1 MVSMRPVG
9 AAALLP
15 AVLAAAVAVAGCGGT
30 SSDRP
35 ATTTQRAAPAPQG
48 GLGIDPTT
56 LPPRSVPRRPV
67 DAPDPAAV
75 RVIEAWSRDVR
86 RGDLRAA
93 ARLFGL
99 PARFQNGTPVLTL
112 RHRIDVLVVF
122 SGFTCGAVP
131 TRFGA
136 AGRYTLV
143 RFRLTTRVGGDCR
156 GAEGHTTGGAIRVVD
171 GRIRAWYRLYD
182 PEEIAPH
189 APGADPDGPEL

>member
-1 MVSMRPVG
+1 MVAMRPVR

-15 AVLAAAVAVAGCGGT
+15 AALAVAVGVAACGGG
-30 SSDRP
+30 SADRP
-35 ATTTQRAAPAPQG
+35 TTTAERAAPAPSG
-48 GLGIDPTT
+48 GLGLDPMT

-86 RGDLRAA
+86 RGDFRAA
-93 ARLFGL
+93 ARRFAL

-112 RHRIDVLVVF
+112 RHRIDVLAVF
-122 SGFTCGAVP
+122 SGFSCGAVP

-136 AGRYTLV
+136 AGGYTLV

-171 GRIRAWYRLYD
+171 GHIRAWYRLYD

-189 APGADPDGPEL
+189 APPAGPEA